1 MKKLTYNRMAYDA
14 LEQLK
19 KGAFL
24 TTSSNGEVNTM
35 TIAWGNIGFMWGKGI
50 FTVMVRP
57 SRHTYSLI
65 ETSDNFTVSIPIYED
80 LSKQLKYCGTTSGKL
95 ENKIKNLGLTLR
107 PSQEVSTPIIADCSL
122 HYECKIVATQP
133 LKSFSMLP
141 EIENKLYHKGDLHTL
156 YYGEIVA
163 CYLTTEN

>member
-1 MKKLTYNRMAYDA
+1 MKKLKYNRMAFDA

-35 TIAWGNIGFMWGKGI
+35 TIAWGSIGFMWRKEV

-65 ETSDNFTVSIPIYED
+65 ENADNFTVSIPIYED
-80 LSKQLKYCGTTSGKL
+80 LSKQLKYCGTTSGKY
-95 ENKIKNLGLTLR
+95 ENKIKNLGLILKQ
-107 PSQEVSTPIIADCSL
+107 SQEVSTPIIGDCSL
-122 HYECKIVATQP
+122 HYECKIIATQP
-133 LKSFSMLP
+133 LKPLTLVP
-141 EIENKLYHKGDLHTL
+141 EIEEKSYNKGDFHTL

>member
-1 MKKLTYNRMAYDA
+1 MKKLAYNRMAYDA

-35 TIAWGNIGFMWGKGI
+35 SIAWGNIGFMWQKEV

-65 ETSDNFTVSIPIYED
+65 EQSDNFTVSIPIYED
-80 LSKQLKYCGTTSGKL
+80 LSKQIRYCGTTSGKD
-95 ENKIKNLGLTLR
+95 ENKIKNLGLQLK
-107 PSQEVSTPIIADCSL
+107 PSQVVETPIIGECSL
-122 HYECKIVATQP
+122 HYECRIIASQALTPASLDKEIKG
-133 LKSFSMLP
+133 KS
-141 EIENKLYHKGDLHTL
+141 YGQGDYHTL

>member
-1 MKKLTYNRMAYDA
+1 MAFDA

-35 TIAWGNIGFMWGKGI
+35 TIAWGNIGFMWRKEV

-57 SRHTYSLI
+57 SRHTFSLM
-65 ETSDNFTVSIPIYED
+65 EVSDNFTVSLPIYED
-80 LSKQLKYCGTTSGKL
+80 LSKQLMYCGTTSGKD
-95 ENKIKNLGLTLR
+95 ENKIKNLGLKLKS
-107 PSQEVSTPIIADCSL
+107 SQEVSTPIIGDCSL
-122 HYECKIVATQP
+122 HYECKIIASQAITP
-133 LKSFSMLP
+133 FSLVP
-141 EIENKLYHKGDLHTL
+141 EIEDKSYNKGDFHTL